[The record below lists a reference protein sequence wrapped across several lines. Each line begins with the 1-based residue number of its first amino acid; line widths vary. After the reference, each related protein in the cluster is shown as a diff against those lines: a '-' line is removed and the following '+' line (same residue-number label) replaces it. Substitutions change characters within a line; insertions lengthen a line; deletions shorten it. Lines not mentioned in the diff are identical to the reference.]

1 MFETVT
7 IPLVYA
13 VSGERVSVPVSV
25 ARFYN
30 AIRSRQRVYRCYT
43 RPSWKGRFAMDQVT
57 RCRQCEQTPVPM
69 QGWDCGYCQSFE
81 PWYRADRW
89 IELSDT
95 RSSYRLLVRVLR
107 AWRAVLVVLRT
118 DGGGLPMTPSPWD
131 DLGKWR
137 E

>member
-1 MFETVT
+1 MPRISWALLQRHSEPSTGV
-7 IPLVYA
+7 PLLY
-13 VSGERVSVPVSV
+13 E
-25 ARFYN
+25 
-30 AIRSRQRVYRCYT
+30 AILE
-43 RPSWKGRFAMDQVT
+43 GRFAMDQVT

-131 DLGKWR
+131 DPGKWR